1 MPLHLATHSGSLEH
15 PYHFWLGYYIPICEW
30 LLRNPETGS
39 NVVVEC
45 GPMTPWLENL
55 NAFREVSIV
64 KPRTALSW
72 HLRGPEYIESNIFE
86 YLDDPRNFSKSEG
99 LKNIQMLKRVFF
111 PESEPKS
118 ESIQI
123 GILQRNHSLPFYN
136 SAESEIKTS
145 GAERRDIPNIN
156 ELKVLLGADARTSII
171 DTSEASPNDSVAIY
185 AKLSVLV
192 GQYGA
197 GLTNMIWMPK
207 GSLVIELRGPGIL
220 TDHTWD
226 DCYKTLAESLG
237 HRFEVL
243 EAQKDWHS
251 PIDSERV
258 GKQIK
263 KLIRSSSS
271 PIISLKDFAKKSWK
285 IS

>member
-1 MPLHLATHSGSLEH
+1 MPMHLAKHSGSLEH

-30 LLRNPETGS
+30 LLRNSESGS

-55 NAFREVSIV
+55 NAFREVNIV

-72 HLRGPEYIESNIFE
+72 HLQGPEYVESNIFE
-86 YLDDPRNFSKSEG
+86 YLDDPRNFSKSDG
-99 LKNIQMLKRVFF
+99 LKNIQTLKKVFF
-111 PESEPKS
+111 PKSEPKS
-118 ESIQI
+118 ASMEV
-123 GILQRNHSLPFYN
+123 GILQRNRSLPFYN

-145 GAERRDIPNIN
+145 GAERRSIPNIN
-156 ELKVLLGADARTSII
+156 ELKGLLGAETRTSII
-171 DTSEASPNDSVAIY
+171 DTSEMTPNDSVSIY
-185 AKLSVLV
+185 GNLSVLV

-197 GLTNMIWMPK
+197 GLTNMIWMPR
-207 GSLVIELRGPGIL
+207 GSLVIELRGPGVL
-220 TDHTWD
+220 ADDNWD
-226 DCYKTLAESLG
+226 GCYKILAESLG

-243 EAQKDWHS
+243 EAQEDWHS

-263 KLIRSSSS
+263 ELIRSNFS
-271 PIISLKDFAKKSWK
+271 PIASLKDFAKKSWK